1 MTVTDHSKP
10 VSDLSQVKNTK
21 EPRITIIR
29 TPHDDTRPYFSMSR
43 NTAQDRSLSW
53 EARGVLAY
61 LLSKPSD
68 WQIIIAD
75 LKQNCGR
82 DKVRKILD
90 ELKTAHYLLITQGHD
105 EKGHFTAEY
114 QLHETPFTEKPSTV
128 DQYTV
133 KPETVKHP
141 LHKIDTQKTENKK
154 TSRQPDAI
162 FDAISKVWKTT
173 AGAIIGNMK
182 SMMLGT
188 AKTGDWAAANFD
200 QPVTADEIIAFGQW
214 YKRKNPDLT
223 IPNKP
228 EKIQR
233 WFYEYRQVSAKR
245 IVQLDPVNDL
255 NTPLEFDPPLTAY
268 LKAASNE

>member
-1 MTVTDHSKP
+1 MNSITPNPST
-10 VSDLSQVKNTK
+10 SQVEKSQETNV
-21 EPRITIIR
+21 TIIR

-43 NTAQDRSLSW
+43 TTAQDRSLSW

-82 DKVRKILD
+82 DKVRNILD
-90 ELKTAHYLLITQGHD
+90 ELKIHGYLVITQGHD

-114 QLHETPFTEKPSTV
+114 KLYESPITEKPSTV
-128 DQYTV
+128 NQHTV
-133 KPETVKHP
+133 KPETAKRP
-141 LHKIDTQKTENKK
+141 LHKIDKQSTEKKK
-154 TSRQPDAI
+154 TPREPEPI
-162 FDAISKVWKTT
+162 YLAISQVWKTN
-173 AGAIIGNMK
+173 ASAIINNMRA
-182 SMMLGT
+182 MMLGNS
-188 AKTGDWAAANFD
+188 KTGDWAAANFD
-200 QPVTADEIIAFGQW
+200 IPVTADEIISFGQW

-233 WFYEYRQVSAKR
+233 WFYEYRQAAAKR
-245 IVQLDPVNDL
+245 VTPLDAANDL
-255 NTPLEFDPPLTAY
+255 SQPVDFEPMLVSRM
-268 LKAASNE
+268 KAASNE